1 MVSYFFGG
9 GSAQQVPET
18 FLQEDS
24 QSTEVDKY
32 QGLDE
37 QSFNFGQQQIS
48 GKYVFLSKRYIYAMV
63 APKPVTDGHVLICT
77 TSSKAHLKD
86 LNELE
91 VLELFVTAKEIA
103 KKFEET
109 YGIKNFMYL
118 MQDGPNSGQNS
129 IEEEDGKRKSAG
141 DRNQFTYLQLIPI
154 AEKNTKT
161 LAEQF
166 SQASSQKEQAFKEER
181 TKDYR
186 QLFESITQAA
196 LM

>member
-9 GSAQQVPET
+9 GSAQQEPET

-24 QSTEVDKY
+24 YSRTNEVDKY
-32 QGLDE
+32 KGLDE

-63 APKPVTDGHVLICT
+63 APKPVTDHHVLICP

-103 KKFEET
+103 KKFEE
-109 YGIKNFMYL
+109 
-118 MQDGPNSGQNS
+118 
-129 IEEEDGKRKSAG
+129 
-141 DRNQFTYLQLIPI
+141 
-154 AEKNTKT
+154 
-161 LAEQF
+161 
-166 SQASSQKEQAFKEER
+166 
-181 TKDYR
+181 
-186 QLFESITQAA
+186 
-196 LM
+196 